1 MGELTSILV
10 ALALLQFA
18 QTETGDLR
26 VRVTDPSGLPLQ
38 SSVELLSEGN
48 QFRAKYQTDA
58 SGVALVRRLSFGS
71 YRVIVSRD
79 AFAPFSTVVQIQ
91 SAQPLDLPV
100 TLSVAPL
107 QTTVTV
113 RAGETLLDTR
123 QTASVQRVGTDTIRT
138 QSLALPGRAIPE
150 LVDTQPGWL
159 MEANGVL
166 HPRGF
171 EYQTQYVID
180 GLPVT
185 DNRSPAFAPAIDA
198 ESVQTL
204 SIRTGG
210 YPAEY
215 GRKLGGVIEVVTS
228 DAGPTGFH
236 GSAVGSLGSFSTR
249 SADASAGY
257 LGRRALLVVTGGIA
271 ATDRYLDPPVEDN
284 FTNDGVT
291 RYGSARVDVDLTPAD
306 RAGLIVRTGTSRFHV
321 PNELTQQAAG
331 QRQDRDNDERAG
343 LFSYQHVFAR
353 SATSDI
359 RGMARAV
366 SATLSSNA
374 AAVPIRADQDR
385 GFHEFYLKAA
395 TSGLVHAHEWKIG
408 GDVSRARVRERFSYA
423 ITDVT
428 AFPSDVPPAFA
439 FADRRSSHEL
449 ALFGQDR
456 ISLGPWTVNGGLRW
470 DRYAFVVDDR
480 ALSPR
485 LSVAWSAVSDLVLRA
500 AYDRAFQTPAI
511 ENLLLASA
519 PDTEQLR
526 ANVIH
531 LPVPASRGNF
541 YEAGVAKAL
550 RGAVRLDATYYHR
563 SAAEFPDDDVLLNTG
578 VSFPVAFA
586 AATIDGVD
594 LKVDIPGT
602 RRLSGS
608 LAYSWMRGEAQLPVT
623 GGLFLDDDASELLT
637 SEETFPL
644 TQDQRH
650 TLRGRATYRIAE
662 PIWVTVA
669 TAYGSGLPFE
679 FEGDR
684 DEAEAQYGERIL
696 DRVNFETGRVRP
708 RLSLDLSAG
717 VRLTRSDAPRLRL
730 QVDLRNLTNRLD
742 VINFAGLFSGTAL
755 APPRSVAARLR
766 VEF

>member
-1 MGELTSILV
+1 MVFVL

-18 QTETGDLR
+18 QTETADLR
-26 VRVTDPSGLPLQ
+26 VRVSDPSGLPLI

-48 QFRAKYQTDA
+48 QFHAEYQTDA
-58 SGVALVRRLSFGS
+58 SGSVLVRRLPFGS
-71 YRVIVSRD
+71 YRVLVTRD
-79 AFAPFSTVVQIQ
+79 AFAPFSTVVQIH
-91 SAQPLDLPV
+91 SAQPVDLPV

-107 QTTVTV
+107 QSSVTV
-113 RAGETLLDTR
+113 RAGDTLLDTH

-166 HPRGF
+166 HPRGS

-204 SIRTGG
+204 GIRTGG

-228 DAGPTGFH
+228 DVGPAGFH

-249 SADASAGY
+249 TADASAGY
-257 LGRRALLVVTGGIA
+257 LRRGALFVVTGGLA
-271 ATDRYLDPPVEDN
+271 ATDRYLDPPVEEN
-284 FTNDGVT
+284 FTNDGTT
-291 RYGSARVDVDLTPAD
+291 RYGAARLDVDLTAAD
-306 RAGLIVRTGTSRFHV
+306 RAGVIVRTGTSRFHV
-321 PNELTQQAAG
+321 PNELMQEAAG
-331 QRQDRDNDERAG
+331 QRQDRDNDETAA

-353 SATSDI
+353 SATSDV
-359 RGMARAV
+359 RGMARRV

-374 AAVPIRADQDR
+374 ASVPVRADQDR
-385 GFHEFYLKAA
+385 GFDEFYVKATTTGIA
-395 TSGLVHAHEWKIG
+395 RVHEWKIG
-408 GDVSRARVRERFSYA
+408 GDIDRAHVRERFSYA
-423 ITDVT
+423 ITNAA
-428 AFPSDVPPAFA
+428 AFPPDVPAAFD
-439 FADRRSSHEL
+439 FADERHSHEL

-456 ISLGPWTVNGGLRW
+456 VSFGKWTINAGLRW
-470 DRYAFVVDDR
+470 DRYSFLVRDD

-485 LSVAWSAVSDLVLRA
+485 LSAAWSPAGDLVFRA
-500 AYDRAFQTPAI
+500 SYDRAFQTPAI

-519 PDTEQLR
+519 PETEQLR
-526 ANVIH
+526 TNAVH

-541 YEAGVAKAL
+541 YEAGISKTL
-550 RGAVRLDATYYHR
+550 RGVARVDATYFHR
-563 SAAEFPDDDVLLNTG
+563 SATQFADDDVLLNTG
-578 VSFPVAFA
+578 VSFPVALA
-586 AATIDGVD
+586 AGTINGIDVK
-594 LKVDIPGT
+594 LDIPGT

-608 LAYSWMRGEAQLPVT
+608 IAYSWMRGAEQLPVT
-623 GGLFLDDDASELLT
+623 GGLFLDDDAPELLT
-637 SEETFPL
+637 SAETFPM

-650 TLRGRATYRIAE
+650 TLRGRATYRAAD
-662 PIWVTVA
+662 PVWVTFA
-669 TAYGSGLPFE
+669 AAYGSGLPFE
-679 FEGDR
+679 FAGDR
-684 DEAEAQYGERIL
+684 EQAEAQYGHRIAE
-696 DRVNFETGRVRP
+696 RVNFDAGRVRP
-708 RLSLDLSAG
+708 RLSLDASAG
-717 VRLTRSDAPRLRL
+717 VRLTRSDTPRLRL
-730 QVDLRNLTNRLD
+730 QVDVRNLTNRLD

-755 APPRSVAARLR
+755 APPRSLAARLR